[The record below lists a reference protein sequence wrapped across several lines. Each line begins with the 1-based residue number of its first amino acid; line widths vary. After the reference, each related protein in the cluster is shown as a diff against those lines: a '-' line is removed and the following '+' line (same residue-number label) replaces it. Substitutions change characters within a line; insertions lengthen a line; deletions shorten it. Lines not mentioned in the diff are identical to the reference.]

1 MVQTLM
7 LRFHKLF
14 VVLCV
19 IVFQLLLQFW
29 TNEQGWRKGLI
40 SYFKDNDVTTLK
52 KHVDVDH
59 GLIAKKVEEKVNN
72 NMKSPIESQ
81 FAKKVYNNYKCHL

>member
-1 MVQTLM
+1 M
-7 LRFHKLF
+7 K
-14 VVLCV
+14 
-19 IVFQLLLQFW
+19 
-29 TNEQGWRKGLI
+29 KGLI

-81 FAKKVYNNYKCHL
+81 IAKKDLY